1 MFEVREELKKSRSMA
16 PARQVA
22 PGEGGVEGGGGD
34 GGGEGGG
41 EGGGGGGEEG
51 GGDRGGGGWIG
62 KYSCSSWHVSS
73 GGLRSCCIA

>member
-41 EGGGGGGEEG
+41 EGGGGEGDGESGG
-51 GGDRGGGGWIG
+51 GGDMA
-62 KYSCSSWHVSS
+62 SVHSVQS
-73 GGLRSCCIA
+73 